1 MWVFLAITFALGLT
15 FLVFYNRFV
24 RLRQH
29 CKNAWADVDV
39 QLKRRH
45 DLIPNLVEVV
55 KGYAAHERDT
65 LLRVT
70 EARAGALAH
79 TDDGPAARAAAEARL
94 TQAIQGMR
102 IRVEAYPDLQ
112 ASASFRDLQQSL
124 TDVEDHLQ
132 NARRY
137 YNATVRE
144 FNTAVEQFPGL
155 LVAGPLGFAPREFF
169 EAAGEDRAAPAVAL

>member
-1 MWVFLAITFALGLT
+1 
-15 FLVFYNRFV
+15 
-24 RLRQH
+24 
-29 CKNAWADVDV
+29 
-39 QLKRRH
+39 
-45 DLIPNLVEVV
+45 
-55 KGYAAHERDT
+55 
-65 LLRVT
+65 
-70 EARAGALAH
+70 
-79 TDDGPAARAAAEARL
+79 
-94 TQAIQGMR
+94 
-102 IRVEAYPDLQ
+102 VEAYPDLQ